1 MPDRILRESIRTSE
15 SINQL
20 TAFEETFFYRLI
32 VSCDDLGYMVA
43 NPKVL
48 ANICFPLKDVRESQ
62 IKDAL
67 RALSSAELVSFFK
80 RDGKL
85 FVRLTTWDK
94 YQGSGAAPAVAKP
107 KRTRRKSNLSE
118 IMLER
123 FERFWKVYPRKEGKG
138 KAEDSFGKY
147 QPDDALTDTMI
158 KAVQAYKK
166 TEQWQRDGG
175 QYIPHPSTWL
185 NQRRWED
192 SPKTPEREPNSL
204 KSRGLEDWDE

>member
-20 TAFEETFFYRLI
+20 TAFEETFFYRMM
-32 VSCDDLGYMVA
+32 VSCDDQGYMVA
-43 NPKVL
+43 NPKAL

-80 RDGKL
+80 QEDGKL

-94 YQGSGAAPAVAKP
+94 YQGSGTAAAKP
-107 KRTRRKSNLSE
+107 KKPVRKSKLPPA
-118 IMLER
+118 MLER

-138 KAEDSFGKY
+138 KAEESFGKY

-158 KAVQAYKK
+158 QAVQAYKK
-166 TEQWQRDGG
+166 TEQWKRDGG
-175 QYIPHPSTWL
+175 QFIPHPSTWL

-192 SPKTPEREPNSL
+192 SPKTGDPEPDPLHS
-204 KSRGLEDWDE
+204 KGMEDWDK

>member
-20 TAFEETFFYRLI
+20 TAFEETFFYRMM
-32 VSCDDLGYMVA
+32 VSCDDQGYMVA
-43 NPKVL
+43 NPKAL

-80 RDGKL
+80 QDGKL

-94 YQGSGAAPAVAKP
+94 YQGSGNAAAAKP
-107 KRTRRKSNLSE
+107 RKPARKSKLSAA
-118 IMLER
+118 MLER
-123 FERFWKVYPRKEGKG
+123 FERFWKAYPRKEGRG
-138 KAEDSFGKY
+138 KAEESFGKY

-158 KAVQAYKK
+158 RAVEMYKK
-166 TEQWQRDGG
+166 TDQWQRDGG
-175 QYIPHPSTWL
+175 HFIPHPTTWL

-192 SPKTPEREPNSL
+192 SPKTGDPEPDPLHSKRM
-204 KSRGLEDWDE
+204 EDWDK

>member
-20 TAFEETFFYRLI
+20 TAFEETFFYRMM
-32 VSCDDLGYMVA
+32 VSCDDQGYMVA
-43 NPKVL
+43 NPKAL

-80 RDGKL
+80 QDDGKL

-94 YQGSGAAPAVAKP
+94 YQGSGTAAAKP
-107 KRTRRKSNLSE
+107 KKPVRKSKLPPA
-118 IMLER
+118 MLER

-138 KAEDSFGKY
+138 KAEESFGKY

-158 KAVQAYKK
+158 QAVQAYKK
-166 TEQWQRDGG
+166 TEQWKRDGG
-175 QYIPHPSTWL
+175 QFIPHPSTWL

-192 SPKTPEREPNSL
+192 SPKTGDPEPDPLHS
-204 KSRGLEDWDE
+204 KGMEDWDK

>member
-20 TAFEETFFYRLI
+20 TAFEETFFYRMM
-32 VSCDDLGYMVA
+32 VSCDDQGYMVA
-43 NPKVL
+43 NPKAL

-80 RDGKL
+80 QEDGKL

-94 YQGSGAAPAVAKP
+94 YQGSGTAAAKP
-107 KRTRRKSNLSE
+107 KKPVRKSKLPPAT
-118 IMLER
+118 LER

-138 KAEDSFGKY
+138 KAEESFGKY
-147 QPDDALTDTMI
+147 KPDDALTDTMI
-158 KAVQAYKK
+158 QAVQAYKK
-166 TEQWQRDGG
+166 TEQWKRDGG
-175 QYIPHPSTWL
+175 QFIPHPATWL

-192 SPKTPEREPNSL
+192 SPKTIDTEPDAL
-204 KSRGLEDWDE
+204 KSKGLEDWDG

>member
-20 TAFEETFFYRLI
+20 TAFEETFFYRMM
-32 VSCDDLGYMVA
+32 VSCDDQGYMVA

-80 RDGKL
+80 QDDGKL

-94 YQGSGAAPAVAKP
+94 YQGSGTAAAKP
-107 KRTRRKSNLSE
+107 KKPVRKSKLPPA
-118 IMLER
+118 MLER

-138 KAEDSFGKY
+138 KAEESFGKY

-158 KAVQAYKK
+158 RAVEVYKK
-166 TEQWQRDGG
+166 TDQWQRDGG
-175 QYIPHPSTWL
+175 HFIPHPATWL

-192 SPKTPEREPNSL
+192 SPKTVDPVPDPLQS
-204 KSRGLEDWDE
+204 KGMEDWDK